1 MVPVPHEIEEQVRH
15 YLAWQLTTR
24 EAAGWSEES
33 FATLYEQLDEPSRVA
48 LEMIARGVVDDE
60 PVTVAGIGKSAG
72 ATTREMLGIVVELA
86 QRLRALGGLGI
97 PLFVLDPPEGKD
109 GGQRPV
115 TMSRD
120 GARVVLS
127 IAART

>member
-1 MVPVPHEIEEQVRH
+1 MVPVPHELEEQVRH
-15 YLAWQLTTR
+15 YLAWRLTTR

-33 FATLYEQLDEPSRVA
+33 FATLYGQLDEPSRVA
-48 LEMIARGVVDDE
+48 LKMIARGVIDDE

-97 PLFVLDPPEGKD
+97 PLFVFDPPEGKD
-109 GGQRPV
+109 GGQRLV

-127 IAART
+127 IAARM